1 MPGEADGTVRP
12 LRSAHGQRIL
22 VAAVAALL
30 LVVPVAAAQPPAPPA
45 PIIPPPV
52 QPANIGDLK
61 TDAVGYYDSGAYLTN
76 LQQAAAPAIAWIN
89 EQAPRVDRP
98 AVVFDIDETAL
109 SNWEAIKAN
118 DFGRVIGGP
127 CDELPQGPCGWLAWD
142 LRAQSTVIPPTMD
155 IFTTA
160 KDRGAAIFFITGR
173 AESQRAATERNL
185 QTVGYTGYDAADHG
199 TRWRA
204 LCFGRRLQGAAA
216 GAHRGAGLHD
226 HRQHRRPALRPG
238 RRLLPADLPAAESLL
253 PDPLTRD
260 EYRVDGR

>member
-1 MPGEADGTVRP
+1 MRTPPA
-12 LRSAHGQRIL
+12 L
-22 VAAVAALL
+22 VAALAGALIGFAPAAF
-30 LVVPVAAAQPPAPPA
+30 AEPPAPPA

-61 TDAVGYYDSGAYLTN
+61 FEATHYYDSGAYLTD

-89 EQAPRVDRP
+89 EEAPRVDRP

-118 DFGRVIGGP
+118 DFGRVIDGP
-127 CDELPQGPCGWLAWD
+127 CNRLPQGPCGWLAWD
-142 LRAQSTVIPPTMD
+142 LRAQSTVIQPTMD

-173 AESQRAATERNL
+173 DETSARGDRTQPAGRRLHRLHA
-185 QTVGYTGYDAADHG
+185 VDHG
-199 TRWRA
+199 TAWRP

-216 GAHRGAGLHD
+216 CSDRAAGLHH
-226 HRQHRRPALRPG
+226 HRQCR
-238 RRLLPADLPAAESLL
+238 
-253 PDPLTRD
+253 
-260 EYRVDGR
+260 